1 MFKKLKKIISCTPL
15 SQNYVLTFTK
25 KWIGRLMWFSI
36 FTIIAT
42 FGVVLISSFLH
53 LEVEIVTSLI
63 DLEKKIVTLTLGAII
78 GYMTKAFFETY
89 AEEKMKLLLSN
100 DESNNFVENELDEVN
115 FGEDENE

>member
-1 MFKKLKKIISCTPL
+1 MFKKIKKIINGTPL

-36 FTIIAT
+36 FTIVAT
-42 FGVVLISSFLH
+42 FGVVIISSFLN

-89 AEEKMKLLLSN
+89 AEEKMKLSFKYNLEQN
-100 DESNNFVENELDEVN
+100 DSDETENNNEDLE
-115 FGEDENE
+115 GE